1 MEPGEHLIA
10 NTIFLADISFHPITW
25 GIVFGIVVLLILL
38 VLSSLVSGSES
49 AFFSLSPVNL
59 KYLEDNPTK
68 TNAVILRLL
77 AEPEQLLAFILIANN
92 FINVGIV
99 ILSAFITN
107 ATIDFSHSP
116 IIGFVVQVVV
126 ITFIL
131 LLFGEIIP
139 KILAT
144 SKALSFARFMAFPLF
159 VITKVFKP
167 FNYLLVSSTAQM
179 NKRFSQKRN
188 ISIDELSDALEITS
202 GHHPEEKKILEGIV
216 TFGHTE
222 VREIMKPRLDVVAL
236 DISTGFNK
244 LKSVV
249 VESGYSRI
257 PVYEHSFDEIRG
269 VLYVKDMLPHID
281 EPDDFNWQAL
291 LREPYFIPESK
302 KINVLLSEFQA
313 NRIHLAIVVD
323 EYGGTCGIVSLEDI
337 LEEIVGEISDESDEE
352 VSLYTKIDDNNY
364 LFEGKILLND
374 FAKVLNVNDSIFD
387 DVRGEAETLAGVI
400 LEMVGHLPNK
410 NDTIKHKY
418 FKFTIDSVD
427 NKRIRRIKVT
437 LAMQSEK
444 NEK

>member
-1 MEPGEHLIA
+1 LEPGEHLIA

-77 AEPEQLLAFILIANN
+77 AEPEQLLASILIANN

-444 NEK
+444 HEK

>member
-1 MEPGEHLIA
+1 MEPGDYLIA
-10 NTIFLADISFHPITW
+10 NVLTLADISFYPITW
-25 GIVFGIVVLLILL
+25 GIILGFVVLVVLL

-59 KYLEDNPTK
+59 KYLQDNPSK
-68 TNAVILRLL
+68 TNMVVQQLIEEPEHLL
-77 AEPEQLLAFILIANN
+77 ASILIANN

-99 ILSAFITN
+99 ILSTYITN
-107 ATIDFSHSP
+107 TIVDFSQSP
-116 IIGFVVQVVV
+116 VIGFIVQVVI

-144 SKALSFARFMAFPLF
+144 SKALSFSRFMAYPLL
-159 VITKVFKP
+159 VITKIFKP

-179 NKRFSQKRN
+179 SKRFSQKRN
-188 ISIDELSDALEITS
+188 ISIDELSDALDITS
-202 GHHPEEKKILEGIV
+202 GQHPEEKKILKGIV

-236 DISTGFNK
+236 DITTGFNK

-257 PVYEHSFDEIRG
+257 PVYEHSFDEVRG
-269 VLYVKDMLPHID
+269 VLYVKDLLPYIN
-281 EPDDFNWQAL
+281 EPDDFNWQQL
-291 LREPYFIPESK
+291 LREAYFIPESK

-313 NRIHLAIVVD
+313 SRIHLAIVVD

-352 VSLYTKIDDNNY
+352 ISLYTKIDDNNY

-374 FAKVLNVNDSIFD
+374 FAKVMNVSDSIFD

-400 LEMVGHLPNK
+400 LEIMGYLPNK
-410 NDTIKHKY
+410 HDTITHKF

-437 LAMQSEK
+437 LAKQTEK
-444 NEK
+444 DEQ

>member
-1 MEPGEHLIA
+1 
-10 NTIFLADISFHPITW
+10 
-25 GIVFGIVVLLILL
+25 
-38 VLSSLVSGSES
+38 
-49 AFFSLSPVNL
+49 
-59 KYLEDNPTK
+59 
-68 TNAVILRLL
+68 
-77 AEPEQLLAFILIANN
+77 
-92 FINVGIV
+92 
-99 ILSAFITN
+99 
-107 ATIDFSHSP
+107 
-116 IIGFVVQVVV
+116 
-126 ITFIL
+126 
-131 LLFGEIIP
+131 
-139 KILAT
+139 
-144 SKALSFARFMAFPLF
+144 MAFPLF

>member
-1 MEPGEHLIA
+1 
-10 NTIFLADISFHPITW
+10 
-25 GIVFGIVVLLILL
+25 VVI
-38 VLSSLVSGSES
+38 
-49 AFFSLSPVNL
+49 
-59 KYLEDNPTK
+59 
-68 TNAVILRLL
+68 
-77 AEPEQLLAFILIANN
+77 
-92 FINVGIV
+92 
-99 ILSAFITN
+99 
-107 ATIDFSHSP
+107 
-116 IIGFVVQVVV
+116 

-144 SKALSFARFMAFPLF
+144 SKALSFSRFMAYPLLI
-159 VITKVFKP
+159 ITKVFKP

-179 NKRFSQKRN
+179 SKRFSQKRN
-188 ISIDELSDALEITS
+188 ISIDELSDALDITS
-202 GHHPEEKKILEGIV
+202 GQHPEEKKILKGIV

-236 DISTGFNK
+236 DITTGFNK

-257 PVYEHSFDEIRG
+257 PVYEHSFDEVRG
-269 VLYVKDMLPHID
+269 VLYVKDLLPYIN
-281 EPDDFNWQAL
+281 EPDDFNWQQL
-291 LREPYFIPESK
+291 LREAYFIPESK

-313 NRIHLAIVVD
+313 SRIHLAIVVD

-352 VSLYTKIDDNNY
+352 ISLYTKIDDNNY

-374 FAKVLNVNDSIFD
+374 FAKVMNVSDSIFD

-400 LEMVGHLPNK
+400 LEIMGYLPNK
-410 NDTIKHKY
+410 HDTITHKF

-437 LAMQSEK
+437 IAKQTEK
-444 NEK
+444 DEQ

>member
-77 AEPEQLLAFILIANN
+77 AEPEQLLASILIANN

>member
-1 MEPGEHLIA
+1 LEPGDYLIA
-10 NTIFLADISFHPITW
+10 NVLTLADISFYPITW
-25 GIVFGIVVLLILL
+25 GIILGFVVLVVLL

-59 KYLEDNPTK
+59 KYLQDNPSK
-68 TNAVILRLL
+68 TNIVVQQLIEEPEHLL
-77 AEPEQLLAFILIANN
+77 ASILIANN

-99 ILSAFITN
+99 ILSTYITN
-107 ATIDFSHSP
+107 TIVDFSQSP
-116 IIGFVVQVVV
+116 VIGFVVQVFI

-144 SKALSFARFMAFPLF
+144 SKALSFSRFMAYPLLI
-159 VITKVFKP
+159 ITKVFKP

-179 NKRFSQKRN
+179 SKRFSQKRN
-188 ISIDELSDALEITS
+188 ISIDELSDALDITS
-202 GHHPEEKKILEGIV
+202 GQHPEEKKILKGIV

-236 DISTGFNK
+236 DITTGFNK

-257 PVYEHSFDEIRG
+257 PVYEHSFDEVRG
-269 VLYVKDMLPHID
+269 VLYVKDLLPYIN
-281 EPDDFNWQAL
+281 EPDDFNWQQL
-291 LREPYFIPESK
+291 LREAYFIPESK

-313 NRIHLAIVVD
+313 SRIHLAIVVD

-352 VSLYTKIDDNNY
+352 ISLYTKIDDNNY

-374 FAKVLNVNDSIFD
+374 FAKVMNVSDSIFD

-400 LEMVGHLPNK
+400 LEIMGYLPNK
-410 NDTIKHKY
+410 HDTITHKF

-437 LAMQSEK
+437 IAKQTEK
-444 NEK
+444 DEQ

>member
-1 MEPGEHLIA
+1 LEPGDYLIA
-10 NTIFLADISFHPITW
+10 NVLTLADISFYPITW
-25 GIVFGIVVLLILL
+25 GIIMGIVVLVVLL

-59 KYLEDNPTK
+59 KYLQDNPSK
-68 TNAVILRLL
+68 TNIVVQQLIEEPEHLL
-77 AEPEQLLAFILIANN
+77 ASILIANN

-99 ILSAFITN
+99 ILSTYITN
-107 ATIDFSHSP
+107 TIVDFSQSP
-116 IIGFVVQVVV
+116 VIGFVVQVVI

-144 SKALSFARFMAFPLF
+144 SKALSFSRFMAYPLLI
-159 VITKVFKP
+159 ITKVFKP

-179 NKRFSQKRN
+179 SKRFSQKRN
-188 ISIDELSDALEITS
+188 ISIDELSDALDITS
-202 GHHPEEKKILEGIV
+202 GQHPEEKKILKGIV

-236 DISTGFNK
+236 DITTGFNK

-257 PVYEHSFDEIRG
+257 PVYEHSFDEVRG
-269 VLYVKDMLPHID
+269 VLYVKDLLPYIN
-281 EPDDFNWQAL
+281 EPDDFNWQQL
-291 LREPYFIPESK
+291 LREAYFIPESK

-313 NRIHLAIVVD
+313 SRIHLAIVVD

-352 VSLYTKIDDNNY
+352 ISLYTKIDDNNY

-374 FAKVLNVNDSIFD
+374 FAKVMNVSDSIFD

-400 LEMVGHLPNK
+400 LEIMGYLPNK
-410 NDTIKHKY
+410 HDTITHKF

-437 LAMQSEK
+437 IAKQTEK
-444 NEK
+444 DEQ

>member
-1 MEPGEHLIA
+1 MEPGDYLIA
-10 NTIFLADISFHPITW
+10 NVLTLADISFYPITW
-25 GIVFGIVVLLILL
+25 GIILGFVVLVVLL

-59 KYLEDNPTK
+59 KYLQDNPSK
-68 TNAVILRLL
+68 TNIVVQQLIEEPEHLL
-77 AEPEQLLAFILIANN
+77 ASILIANN

-99 ILSAFITN
+99 ILSTYITN
-107 ATIDFSHSP
+107 TIVDFSQSP
-116 IIGFVVQVVV
+116 VIGFVVQVFI

-144 SKALSFARFMAFPLF
+144 SKALSFSRFMAYPLLI
-159 VITKVFKP
+159 ITKVFKP

-179 NKRFSQKRN
+179 SKRFSQKRN
-188 ISIDELSDALEITS
+188 ISIDELSDALDITS
-202 GHHPEEKKILEGIV
+202 GQHPEEKKILKGIV

-236 DISTGFNK
+236 DITTGFNK

-257 PVYEHSFDEIRG
+257 PVYEHSFDEVRG
-269 VLYVKDMLPHID
+269 VLYVKDLLPYIN
-281 EPDDFNWQAL
+281 EPDDFNWQQL
-291 LREPYFIPESK
+291 LREAYFIPESK

-313 NRIHLAIVVD
+313 SRIHLAIVVD

-352 VSLYTKIDDNNY
+352 ISLYTKIDDNNY

-374 FAKVLNVNDSIFD
+374 FAKVMNVSDSIFD

-400 LEMVGHLPNK
+400 LEIMGYLPNK
-410 NDTIKHKY
+410 HDTITHKF

-437 LAMQSEK
+437 IAKQTEK
-444 NEK
+444 DEQ

>member
-1 MEPGEHLIA
+1 
-10 NTIFLADISFHPITW
+10 
-25 GIVFGIVVLLILL
+25 
-38 VLSSLVSGSES
+38 
-49 AFFSLSPVNL
+49 
-59 KYLEDNPTK
+59 
-68 TNAVILRLL
+68 
-77 AEPEQLLAFILIANN
+77 
-92 FINVGIV
+92 
-99 ILSAFITN
+99 
-107 ATIDFSHSP
+107 
-116 IIGFVVQVVV
+116 
-126 ITFIL
+126 
-131 LLFGEIIP
+131 
-139 KILAT
+139 
-144 SKALSFARFMAFPLF
+144 
-159 VITKVFKP
+159 
-167 FNYLLVSSTAQM
+167 
-179 NKRFSQKRN
+179 
-188 ISIDELSDALEITS
+188 
-202 GHHPEEKKILEGIV
+202 
-216 TFGHTE
+216 
-222 VREIMKPRLDVVAL
+222 MKPRLDVVAL

>member
-1 MEPGEHLIA
+1 M
-10 NTIFLADISFHPITW
+10 
-25 GIVFGIVVLLILL
+25 GIVVLVVLL

-59 KYLEDNPTK
+59 KYLQDNPSK
-68 TNAVILRLL
+68 TNIVVQQLIEEPEHLL
-77 AEPEQLLAFILIANN
+77 ASILIANN

-99 ILSAFITN
+99 ILSTYITN
-107 ATIDFSHSP
+107 TIVDFSQSP
-116 IIGFVVQVVV
+116 VIGFVVQVVI

-144 SKALSFARFMAFPLF
+144 SKALSFSRFMAYPLLI
-159 VITKVFKP
+159 ITKVFKP

-179 NKRFSQKRN
+179 SKRFSQKRN
-188 ISIDELSDALEITS
+188 ISIDELSDALDITS
-202 GHHPEEKKILEGIV
+202 GQHPEEKKILKGIV

-236 DISTGFNK
+236 DITTGFNK

-257 PVYEHSFDEIRG
+257 PVYEHSFDEVRG
-269 VLYVKDMLPHID
+269 VLYVKDLLPYIN
-281 EPDDFNWQAL
+281 EPDDFNWQQL
-291 LREPYFIPESK
+291 LREAYFIPESK

-313 NRIHLAIVVD
+313 SRIHLAIVVD

-352 VSLYTKIDDNNY
+352 ISLYTKIDDNNY

-374 FAKVLNVNDSIFD
+374 FAKVMNVSDSIFD

-400 LEMVGHLPNK
+400 LEIMGYLPNK
-410 NDTIKHKY
+410 HDTITHKF

-437 LAMQSEK
+437 IAKQTEK
-444 NEK
+444 DEQ

>member
-1 MEPGEHLIA
+1 MESGDHFLANILI
-10 NTIFLADISFHPITW
+10 LADISFYPITL
-25 GIVFGIVVLLILL
+25 GIIFGIVVLVILL

-49 AFFSLSPVNL
+49 AFFSLSPANL

-68 TNAVILRLL
+68 TNAVAIKLL
-77 AEPEQLLAFILIANN
+77 QEPEQLLASILIANN

-107 ATIDFSHSP
+107 ATIDFSQSP

-144 SKALSFARFMAFPLF
+144 SKSLSFARFMALPLF
-159 VITKVFKP
+159 IITKVFRP

-179 NKRFSQKRN
+179 NRRFSQKQN

-202 GHHPEEKKILEGIV
+202 GHHPEEKRILKGIV

-236 DISTGFNK
+236 DKTTGFNK

-257 PVYEHSFDEIRG
+257 PVYENSFDEVRG
-269 VLYVKDMLPHID
+269 VLYVKDLLPHID
-281 EPDDFNWQAL
+281 EPDNFNWQKL

-352 VSLYTKIDDNNY
+352 ISLYTKIDDYNY

-374 FAKVLNVNDSIFD
+374 FAKVLNVSDSVFD

-400 LEMVGHLPNK
+400 LEMIGHLPSK
-410 NDTIKHKY
+410 NDTINHKY

-427 NKRIRRIKVT
+427 NKRIRRIKVSIDKHIN
-437 LAMQSEK
+437 QHE
-444 NEK
+444 